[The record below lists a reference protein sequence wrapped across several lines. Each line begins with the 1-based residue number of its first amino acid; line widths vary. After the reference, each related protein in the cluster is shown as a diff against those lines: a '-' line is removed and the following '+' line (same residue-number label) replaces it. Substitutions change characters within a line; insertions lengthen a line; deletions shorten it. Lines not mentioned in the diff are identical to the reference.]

1 MDDGPVRRSA
11 PPGWMMAPPLQ
22 ADVPPTVVAPLPPA
36 PAVAGPAEPVA
47 IASVAAAPARSRAVA
62 HVWPGEAPI
71 VNGPKIRRWDV
82 PHWD

>member
-1 MDDGPVRRSA
+1 MDDGPIRRSA

-22 ADVPPTVVAPLPPA
+22 ADVPMVVAPLPPA